1 MKLNLLAVGQKMPQW
16 VTEGY
21 NEYAKRMPRECQL
34 LLNEIAPAKRGKTG
48 SASQWMQEEGKRIMT
63 ALPENDYVVALEVGG
78 RNWSTEQLAE
88 QLKNWQASGRD
99 VSLLIGG
106 PDGLS
111 RDCLQR
117 ADQQWSLSNLTM
129 PHPLVRIVVAE
140 QLYRA
145 WTVLQNHPYH
155 RA

>member
-1 MKLNLLAVGQKMPQW
+1 
-16 VTEGY
+16 
-21 NEYAKRMPRECQL
+21 
-34 LLNEIAPAKRGKTG
+34 
-48 SASQWMQEEGKRIMT
+48 MT

-78 RNWSTEQLAE
+78 RNWSTEQLAD

-106 PDGLS
+106 PDGLAS
-111 RDCLQR
+111 ECQQL
-117 ADQQWSLSNLTM
+117 ADQQWSLSNLTL

>member
-34 LLNEIAPAKRGKTG
+34 LLNEIAPAKRGKSG
-48 SASQWMQEEGKRIMT
+48 STSQWMQEEGKRIMT

-99 VSLLIGG
+99 VSLLVGG

-111 RDCLQR
+111 RECQQR
-117 ADQQWSLSNLTM
+117 ADQQWSLSNLTL

>member
-1 MKLNLLAVGQKMPQW
+1 MKLNLLAVGNKMPDW
-16 VTEGY
+16 
-21 NEYAKRMPRECQL
+21 
-34 LLNEIAPAKRGKTG
+34 EIAPAKRGKSG
-48 SASQWMQEEGKRIMT
+48 NAKQWMQEEGDRILT
-63 ALPENDYVVALEVGG
+63 AIPSNHHVVSLDVAGKPW
-78 RNWSTEQLAE
+78 NTKQLAK
-88 QLKNWQASGRD
+88 QLDQWLADGRD

-111 RDCLQR
+111 EKCSQR
-117 ADQQWSLSNLTM
+117 ADQKWSLSALTL
-129 PHPLVRIVVAE
+129 PHPIVRIVLAE

>member
-1 MKLNLLAVGQKMPQW
+1 MRLNLLAVGQKMPQW

-21 NEYAKRMPRECQL
+21 SEYARRMPRECQL
-34 LLNEIAPAKRGKTG
+34 ILQEVAPAKRGKSG
-48 SASQWMQEEGKRIMT
+48 SPKQWMQEEGKRIMT
-63 ALPENDYVVALEVGG
+63 ALPDNDYVVALEVGG

-99 VSLLIGG
+99 VSLLVGG

-111 RDCLQR
+111 VECQQR
-117 ADQQWSLSNLTM
+117 ADQHWSLSSLTL
-129 PHPLVRIVVAE
+129 PHPLVRIIVAE

-155 RA
+155 RV

>member
-1 MKLNLLAVGQKMPQW
+1 MKLNLYAVGQKMPQW
-16 VTEGY
+16 VTDGY
-21 NEYAKRMPRECQL
+21 HEYARRMPRECQL
-34 LLNEIAPAKRGKTG
+34 NLQEIAPAKRGKTG
-48 SASQWMQEEGKRIMT
+48 SSVQWMQEEGKRILT
-63 ALPENDYVVALEVGG
+63 SLPDNNHVVALEVGG

-99 VSLLIGG
+99 VSLLVGG
-106 PDGLS
+106 PDGLPPEC
-111 RDCLQR
+111 RQR
-117 ADQQWSLSNLTM
+117 ADQLWSLSSLTL
-129 PHPLVRIVVAE
+129 PHPLVRIIVAE

>member
-21 NEYAKRMPRECQL
+21 NEYARRMPRECQL
-34 LLNEIAPAKRGKTG
+34 LLQEIAPAKRGKSG
-48 SASQWMQEEGKRIMT
+48 SVNQWMQEEGKRIMT

-78 RNWSTEQLAE
+78 RNWSTEQLAD

-111 RDCLQR
+111 RECQQR
-117 ADQQWSLSNLTM
+117 ADQQWSLSSLTL

>member
-16 VTEGY
+16 VMEGY
-21 NEYAKRMPRECQL
+21 NEYARRMPRECQL
-34 LLNEIAPAKRGKTG
+34 ILQEIVPAKRGKSG
-48 SASQWMQEEGKRIMT
+48 SSGQWMQEEGKRIMT
-63 ALPENDYVVALEVGG
+63 ALPENDYVIALEVGG

-88 QLKNWQASGRD
+88 QLKNWQTLGRD

-111 RDCLQR
+111 LECQQR
-117 ADQQWSLSNLTM
+117 ADQKWSLSNLTM

>member
-16 VTEGY
+16 VIEGY
-21 NEYAKRMPRECQL
+21 NEYARRMPRECQL
-34 LLNEIAPAKRGKTG
+34 NLQEIARSKRGKSG
-48 SASQWMQEEGKRIMT
+48 SSGQWMQEEGKRIMT
-63 ALPENDYVVALEVGG
+63 ALPQNDYVVALEVGG

-111 RDCLQR
+111 DECQQR
-117 ADQQWSLSNLTM
+117 ADQKWSLSNLTL

>member
-16 VTEGY
+16 VTDGY
-21 NEYAKRMPRECQL
+21 NEYARRMPRECQL
-34 LLNEIAPAKRGKTG
+34 NLQEIAPAKRGKSG
-48 SASQWMQEEGKRIMT
+48 SAGQWIQEEGKRIMN

-78 RNWSTEQLAE
+78 RNWSTEQLAN

-106 PDGLS
+106 PDGLANE
-111 RDCLQR
+111 CQQR
-117 ADQQWSLSNLTM
+117 ADQQWSLSNLTL

>member
-21 NEYAKRMPRECQL
+21 NEYARRMPRECQL
-34 LLNEIAPAKRGKTG
+34 LLQEIAPAKRGKSG
-48 SASQWMQEEGKRIMT
+48 SANQWMQEEGKRIMT

-111 RDCLQR
+111 RECQQR
-117 ADQQWSLSNLTM
+117 ADQQWSLSNLTL

>member
-1 MKLNLLAVGQKMPQW
+1 MKLSLVAVGQKMPQW

-21 NEYAKRMPRECQL
+21 NEYARRMPRECPLILQ
-34 LLNEIAPAKRGKTG
+34 EIIPAKRGKSG
-48 SASQWMQEEGKRIMT
+48 SARQWMQEEGKRIIT
-63 ALPENDYVVALEVGG
+63 ALGDNDYVVALEVGG
-78 RNWSTEQLAE
+78 KSWSTEQLAA
-88 QLKNWQASGRD
+88 QLTNWQASGRD
-99 VSLLIGG
+99 VSLLVGG

-111 RDCLQR
+111 EECQQR
-117 ADQQWSLSNLTM
+117 ADQQWSLSSLTL
-129 PHPLVRIVVAE
+129 PHPLVRIIVAE